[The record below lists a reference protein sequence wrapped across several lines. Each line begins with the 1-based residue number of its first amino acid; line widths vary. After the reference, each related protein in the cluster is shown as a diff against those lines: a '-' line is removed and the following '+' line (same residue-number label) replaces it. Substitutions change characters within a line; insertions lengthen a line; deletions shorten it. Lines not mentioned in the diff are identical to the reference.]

1 MKQSGSTCSHN
12 QFSYN
17 KWFIDRVQ
25 TLKLKGHTIIIKRIN
40 STRDNCKEW
49 KILLFMNSSLPN
61 PCAESNKQFYG
72 TGVWEQLQN
81 TPQLI
86 YMSLNNNSVYCVM
99 PRSSKPP
106 DTCKWGG
113 PKLRGI
119 VEKSIYGPKTLFTV
133 SSRYSLFRFKGW
145 TFLETQNCT
154 IT

>member
-49 KILLFMNSSLPN
+49 KILLFMNFALPN

-72 TGVWEQLQN
+72 TGVWI
-81 TPQLI
+81 LI
-86 YMSLNNNSVYCVM
+86 IS
-99 PRSSKPP
+99 
-106 DTCKWGG
+106 T
-113 PKLRGI
+113 

-154 IT
+154 ITYPSKLSFDVFLSFYLVFI